1 MWIVEPF
8 VSSDVNG
15 SYLFVFSFGQSTGK
29 AEKFFRILNTL
40 DVLRES
46 SILVAGGLSAADSAL
61 VNVTQRNF
69 VPSILFQTI

>member
-1 MWIVEPF
+1 MH
-8 VSSDVNG
+8 SH
-15 SYLFVFSFGQSTGK
+15 LFVFSFGQSKGK
-29 AEKFFRILNTL
+29 VEKFPSILNTL

-46 SILVAGGLSAADSAL
+46 PILVAGGLSAADSAL